1 MAFSSPDSDFCIV
14 LRVTPYQQGSFVYGV
29 TPFSSSLVMS
39 DYCGMLRVGLY
50 VFRPIFNRGFEHAA
64 VVNAERNYDVQI
76 AWVQNWGS
84 KVTNLTTGNRV
95 LFYTTLY
102 LFAIF
107 SELYYQKGFECG
119 L

>member
-1 MAFSSPDSDFCIV
+1 MENTEKLYELANSDF
-14 LRVTPYQQGSFVYGV
+14 
-29 TPFSSSLVMS
+29 LVPPCNS
-39 DYCGMLRVGLY
+39 KFLRVGLY

-95 LFYTTLY
+95 LFYTTFY

-107 SELYYQKGFECG
+107 SELHYQKGFECG

>member
-1 MAFSSPDSDFCIV
+1 M
-14 LRVTPYQQGSFVYGV
+14 LNLHGRVT
-29 TPFSSSLVMS
+29 
-39 DYCGMLRVGLY
+39 LRVGLY

-64 VVNAERNYDVQI
+64 VVNAKRNYNVQI

-84 KVTNLTTGNRV
+84 KMTNLTTGNRV

>member
-1 MAFSSPDSDFCIV
+1 MVNKFGNLEIIELPQNLFPAT
-14 LRVTPYQQGSFVYGV
+14 VTP
-29 TPFSSSLVMS
+29 
-39 DYCGMLRVGLY
+39 LRVGRY